1 MTTKNSL
8 AVIAQ
13 NTGTTEEEITDVL
26 RGMIVSAKNQHGAQA
41 TNAELAVITGVCATY
56 GLNPL
61 VKECAAFI
69 SGGKLQIVV
78 MIDGWYKLVN
88 RQPDYDGVEFEEH
101 FNDKG
106 DMVSTTCKMYLK
118 TRGRPVCV
126 TEHMTECRDSKSTVW
141 QKWPARM
148 LRHKAFIQA
157 ARMAFGI
164 SEVVDD
170 DEAARIT
177 SSRQEKD
184 ITPASTAPAIDWQAV
199 NDTLAECAD
208 LDTLKG
214 VAGSL
219 RREMEIN
226 GTWAQHKDHMI
237 LLHAEHKERIGKAY
251 SNQSRAQ
258 VMDGEV
264 VDAEF
269 TEPVDIDFGDSE

>member
-1 MTTKNSL
+1 MSKALT
-8 AVIAQ
+8 VIAQ

-26 RGMIVSAKNQHGAQA
+26 RGMIVSAKNQHNAQA

-88 RQPDYDGVEFEEH
+88 RQPDYDGVEFEDH

-106 DMVSTTCKMYLK
+106 DLVSTTCKMYLK

-126 TEHMTECRDSKSTVW
+126 TEYLTECRDPKSSVW

-177 SSRQEKD
+177 GARQEKD
-184 ITPASTAPAIDWQAV
+184 ITPTSTAPAIDWQAI
-199 NDTLAECAD
+199 NDMMAECAD

-214 VAGSL
+214 VAGGL

-237 LLHAEHKERIGKAY
+237 LLHAEHKERIEKAY
-251 SNQSRAQ
+251 NEP
-258 VMDGEV
+258 VELTGEV
-264 VDAEF
+264 VDAVY
-269 TEPVDIDFGDSE
+269 TDSSDVDFGDGE

>member
-1 MTTKNSL
+1 MSKALT
-8 AVIAQ
+8 VIAQ

-41 TNAELAVITGVCATY
+41 SNAELAVITGVCATY

-88 RQPDYDGVEFEEH
+88 RQPDYDGVEFEDH

-106 DMVSTTCKMYLK
+106 DLVSTTCKMYLK

-126 TEHMTECRDSKSTVW
+126 TEYLAECRDPKSSVW

-177 SSRQEKD
+177 GSRNDRAEKD
-184 ITPASTAPAIDWQAV
+184 ITPASTAPAIDWQAI
-199 NDTLAECAD
+199 NDMMAECAD
-208 LDTLKG
+208 LETLKG
-214 VAGSL
+214 VAGGL

-237 LLHAEHKERIGKAY
+237 LLHAEHKERIEKAY
-251 SNQSRAQ
+251 SQP
-258 VMDGEV
+258 VELTGEV
-264 VDAEF
+264 VDAVY
-269 TEPVDIDFGDSE
+269 TDSSDVDFGDGE

>member
-1 MTTKNSL
+1 MSKALT
-8 AVIAQ
+8 VIAQ

-41 TNAELAVITGVCATY
+41 SNAELAVITGVCATY

-106 DMVSTTCKMYLK
+106 DLVSTTCKMYLK

-126 TEHMTECRDSKSTVW
+126 TEHMTECRDQKSSVW

-177 SSRQEKD
+177 GSHQEKD
-184 ITPASTAPAIDWQAV
+184 ITPASTAPSIDWQAI
-199 NDTLAECAD
+199 NDMMAECAD

-214 VAGSL
+214 VAGGL

-237 LLHAEHKERIGKAY
+237 LLHAEHKERIEKAY
-251 SNQSRAQ
+251 SQP
-258 VMDGEV
+258 VELTGEV

-269 TEPVDIDFGDSE
+269 TDVDFGDGE

>member
-1 MTTKNSL
+1 MSKALT
-8 AVIAQ
+8 VIAQ

-106 DMVSTTCKMYLK
+106 DLVSTTCKMYLK

-177 SSRQEKD
+177 GARQEKD
-184 ITPASTAPAIDWQAV
+184 ITPASTAPSIDWQAI
-199 NDTLAECAD
+199 NDMMAECAD

-214 VAGSL
+214 VAGGL

-226 GTWAQHKDHMI
+226 GTWAKHKDHMI
-237 LLHAEHKERIGKAY
+237 LLHAEHKERIEKAY
-251 SNQSRAQ
+251 NEP
-258 VMDGEV
+258 VELTGEV
-264 VDAEF
+264 VD
-269 TEPVDIDFGDSE
+269 TVYTDSSDVDFGDGE

>member
-1 MTTKNSL
+1 MSKALT
-8 AVIAQ
+8 VIAQ

-88 RQPDYDGVEFEEH
+88 RQHDYDGVEFEEH

-106 DMVSTTCKMYLK
+106 DLVSTTCKMYLK

-177 SSRQEKD
+177 GSRQEKD
-184 ITPASTAPAIDWQAV
+184 ITPSSTAPSIDWQAI
-199 NDTLAECAD
+199 NDMMAECAD

-214 VAGSL
+214 VAGGL

-237 LLHAEHKERIGKAY
+237 LLHAEHKERIEKAY
-251 SNQSRAQ
+251 NDP
-258 VMDGEV
+258 VELTGEV
-264 VDAEF
+264 VDAVY
-269 TEPVDIDFGDSE
+269 TDSSDVDFGDGE

>member
-1 MTTKNSL
+1 MSKALT
-8 AVIAQ
+8 VIAQ

-26 RGMIVSAKNQHGAQA
+26 RGIIVSAKNQHGAQA

-106 DMVSTTCKMYLK
+106 DLVSTTCKMYLK

-148 LRHKAFIQA
+148 MRHKAFIQA
-157 ARMAFGI
+157 ARMSFGI

-177 SSRQEKD
+177 SARQEKD
-184 ITPASTAPAIDWQAV
+184 ITPASAAPAIDWQAI
-199 NDTLAECAD
+199 NDMMAECAD

-214 VAGSL
+214 VAGGL

-237 LLHAEHKERIGKAY
+237 LLHAEHKERIEKAY
-251 SNQSRAQ
+251 NQP
-258 VMDGEV
+258 VELTGEV

-269 TEPVDIDFGDSE
+269 TESADVDFGDGE

>member
-1 MTTKNSL
+1 MSKSL
-8 AVIAQ
+8 ALSVIAQ
-13 NTGTTEEEITDVL
+13 NTGTTEEEITEVL
-26 RGMIVSAKNQHGAQA
+26 RGMIVSAKNQHNAQA

-88 RQPDYDGVEFEEH
+88 RQPDYDGVEFEDH

-106 DMVSTTCKMYLK
+106 DLVSTTCKMYLK

-126 TEHMTECRDSKSTVW
+126 TEYLTECRDPKSSVW

-177 SSRQEKD
+177 GARQEKD
-184 ITPASTAPAIDWQAV
+184 ITPTSTAPAIDWQAI
-199 NDTLAECAD
+199 NDMMAECAD

-214 VAGSL
+214 VAGGL

-237 LLHAEHKERIGKAY
+237 LLHAEHKERIEKAY
-251 SNQSRAQ
+251 NQP
-258 VMDGEV
+258 VELTGEV
-264 VDAEF
+264 VDAVY
-269 TEPVDIDFGDSE
+269 TDSSDVDFGDGE